1 MFAVAAAPICKF
13 LRLRWSSAGDGLPG
27 MPGPFPSGR
36 RRRRRWVVP
45 ESAALRVS
53 CAALCPIVPDAS
65 PHPPPAHDRVF
76 SFAATPASL
85 PERVAQKAR
94 SELLSCRGGGATAA
108 EKTTH
113 RKKDLVT
120 AIARAESALRELLL
134 IPPATPSSS
143 SRRRRQQLR
152 RRPLNLCSS
161 PEDAADYVITGSWSE
176 KAYEEAAGHC
186 SAADSSP
193 EELRQDPAARF
204 LHICADESVQALEFK
219 DFPVPAGGDAV
230 LVADMSSNFCSKPLD
245 VSKFGLIYAGAQGNV
260 GPAGLTVAIVRRD
273 LIGKAQP
280 GTPTMLNFAS
290 HADGA
295 ASLCNSPPAVAIYLC
310 ALRRNREKAAVI
322 YEAIERSNGFYVCTV
337 EDPAARSAMN
347 VPFMLARRD
356 LERKFVAEAQRAG
369 MAELGA
375 HQGAV
380 AVAIG
385 TPKINGLPLAGV
397 ERLAAFMRD
406 FRAHHQR
413 STDEAPLPER
423 ASYRE
428 ETGKE
433 GPPVR
438 IRPHRW
444 SLRFDSR
451 WHTFAVNIIFIFSF
465 FYSHKACK
473 YYSYFIRTT
482 KIEKISATA
491 SIYLFV
497 SHFLISWSPPIMIWS
512 PASGEFVYDVPA
524 TPLTHA
530 RCVTSHSP
538 ACLRVPTSC
547 AVYAALSQNYVVV
560 VWH

>member
-134 IPPATPSSS
+134 IPPSYAVLFLPGGVASNFAAV
-143 SRRRRQQLR
+143 
-152 RRPLNLCSS
+152 PLNLCSS

-186 SAADSSP
+186 SAAVAWTGKAFNFTRIPSP
-193 EELRQDPAARF
+193 EELRHDPAARF

-310 ALRRNREKAAVI
+310 ALVFEDLLEQGGLAAAERRNREKAAVI

-413 STDEAPLPER
+413 STDEAPP
-423 ASYRE
+423 S
-428 ETGKE
+428 
-433 GPPVR
+433 
-438 IRPHRW
+438 
-444 SLRFDSR
+444 
-451 WHTFAVNIIFIFSF
+451 
-465 FYSHKACK
+465 
-473 YYSYFIRTT
+473 
-482 KIEKISATA
+482 
-491 SIYLFV
+491 
-497 SHFLISWSPPIMIWS
+497 
-512 PASGEFVYDVPA
+512 
-524 TPLTHA
+524 
-530 RCVTSHSP
+530 
-538 ACLRVPTSC
+538 
-547 AVYAALSQNYVVV
+547 
-560 VWH
+560 